1 MQFLLLWLTNL
12 IVVLEYCSAVATLGD
27 CEAAG
32 IKCHA
37 QAECLKS
44 RENFTCECRM
54 GYQGD
59 GLLCSDIDEC
69 LSGLHSCHSKATCNN
84 TLGSYS
90 CFCTSGY
97 VGNGNDCQDIDECQ
111 KDNGGCH
118 VNALCTNIEG
128 GRRCQ
133 CKDGFTGN
141 GFGCTDIDECKDA
154 GTCHWH
160 ATCAN
165 KPGFYIC
172 TCNAGYKGNGNY
184 LCLDVDE
191 CSETPYV
198 CSSSLG
204 YKGCKNLPGTYQCTC
219 SSGFESN
226 GKSCVDIDECLVN
239 TCSLYAQCVN
249 TKGSYNCICNR
260 GFVGNGMTCVDINEC
275 SGENMCD
282 AKATCINRLGTHE
295 CSCPIGFL
303 GDGYKCEDI
312 DECANPSLCPS
323 TTTCVN
329 TDGSYYCDCGLGFIF
344 NESNCHDVDEC
355 AIGRCSPHATCVNSE
370 GSFNCTCKEGFEGDG
385 LTCEDEDECSFPGQ
399 CHVNALCFNL
409 PGSFNCTCREGFSG
423 DGAVQ
428 CNDVNECQVNNGGC
442 RNNAAC
448 VNSLGSF
455 SCTCPKAFILINQTT
470 CQDINECEEQSN
482 LCNKNEVCKNIDG
495 AYECPCQVG
504 YYRLPTSLDCV
515 DRDEC
520 RDNPCH
526 ANATCLNTAGSYI
539 CSCKRGF
546 EGNGIECKDIN
557 ECSLEGTCHPRA
569 LCTNL
574 IGDFLCSCEQ
584 GFIGDGFSCED
595 VDECALSD
603 STCPAF
609 SVCINSPGAHVCS
622 CLNGTVAFNDTCV
635 PPTTLCDPA
644 CDQHGLCHRSP
655 ARYQCVCDLGYMGED
670 GVACSD
676 IDECQKENICPENET
691 ECVNNPGSFSCV
703 CRKGYTLRG
712 SKCVDV
718 DECETGQQEC
728 SEFAQCNNTI
738 GSHSCFCLSGF
749 TGDGKNCS
757 DFDECQDQNG
767 GCHPLARCNNTEG
780 SFSCACPPGME
791 GNGFDCQDVNECD
804 KNSSL
809 PHNCSAQAL
818 CLNSNGSYS
827 CECLHGYDGDGFT
840 CEDVDEC
847 QLTTTCGSNMSCSNF
862 PGSYNCS
869 CILGLVYKS
878 GTCVSEDTC
887 INASSHCDPLA
898 ECHPHQGSFYCRC
911 KSGYEGNGTD
921 CWDVDECDNS
931 QGGVCRNFSY
941 CFNTDGS
948 FICDCWEGFEDNGT
962 HCHDVDECVT
972 GNFTCP
978 ENSTCNNKDGSY
990 DCACDP
996 GFSGNNSLCVDI
1008 NECLLGLIQCPNFS
1022 NCLNTIGSV
1031 LCKCWEG
1038 YQGNNTDCEDIDE
1051 CVDYSTC
1058 PEHSTCINTDG
1069 GYLCPCDEGFSRLSD
1084 SCLDVDECGD
1094 SATGERCT
1102 NGTCVNAIG
1111 SYYCTCFNGFWSNG
1125 TECLDVDECS
1135 GSFNSSVCLPHSTCV
1150 NTPGFYLC
1158 PCNEGFI
1165 MNGAECQDVDEC
1177 HNPDGNPCP
1186 EHSSCNNTVGSFICP
1201 CNPGYKPVDLGCGDI
1216 DECQDNTTCRS
1227 DQVCTNLPGAYSC
1240 SCFMGYHEEEQACVD
1255 NDECENSPC
1264 HPLARC
1270 YNTPGSFSCHCPL
1283 GFAGNGSWCKD
1294 VDECVALTKPCHS
1307 FARCHNTQGS
1317 YVCVCIPGFLS
1328 VGSMCTDVDECQQ
1341 GNVHCHAAATCSNHV
1356 GGFKCSCSHGWNVV
1370 KDDGHG
1376 GEACVDLDECLSP
1389 TACPGRTSCTNMPGS
1404 YSCSCTND
1412 DTVCST
1418 MAGQESNLYPFGEE
1432 VGDKGVKINIEDGNS
1447 PYIIPPVGFPF
1458 MGKLYDKV
1466 YFSDNGLVHLQ
1477 SPTESQQYL
1486 LPAPS
1491 ASGFPDN
1498 INGALLAVF
1507 WDDCDLTIGEGQ
1519 LFYQEY
1525 QKPDVSDVYSQLVFN
1540 RTAEEVTEF
1549 QKKRGK
1555 PAFIPAWILKITWE
1569 QVMPVSFQEIDLS
1582 ETNSFQ
1588 VILTT
1593 DGERSFAILQYG
1605 DMLWG
1610 PGQRKYHDAIIGYTN
1625 GKSSFKETPVPAD
1638 NNFGPRG
1645 RYRPNQVK
1653 GPLGKLGQLVYD
1665 FSETAG
1671 SDTDPQIRCQAWA
1684 VKEPDPAEW
1693 TEELYSCPCNST
1705 QAQEDL
1711 SFLQDTTDLSLRV
1724 TKLRNQRWGGAAGH
1738 TFHSVLSNRY
1748 GSGKRCVYEPEG
1760 PLLAGYNERYF
1771 FGHSEQK
1778 YIDEDLLPFQWCC
1791 MESTLC
1797 HLYLTKRPQDRCQ
1810 GYSWSSPDSST
1821 SGGTKAAQGVAM
1833 VYGSLHFL
1841 TFDGTEYSFR
1851 ALGDFVIVRL
1861 SSTTGSNI
1869 FTLQGQTDRL
1879 HTSTGEIID
1888 APVMVRMAAFHQGIG
1903 KIEWRCAEEGE
1914 GLQVFVD
1921 NVKVPVRIG
1930 VSHQGKKDFALRCL
1944 SAYRCVALYG
1954 GGLHVVVWRVERHNH
1969 LAAMVGVPQTFYNR
1983 TVGLMGLWSSNRS
1996 DDFLMSDGRLL
2007 PSADRNLPSE
2017 ESLHTFGLSWT
2028 VPGPENMLFSPP
2040 PLVPLK
2046 HVSSEDLLES
2056 VSPAQVER
2064 LRRTC
2069 KGNMFCVYDIIAS
2082 DSSEMGLQTLDAKK
2096 QYLNLAQIY
2105 GNMPPIVTEPMVI
2118 HAKVNVTVNIK
2129 MIAQDPN
2136 GDSFTY
2142 SIVYPRPP
2150 GSSIGIVDGFLK
2162 WTPTSTLPVD
2172 LTIKV
2177 SDGWSSSLFTP
2188 TLHICSCLN
2197 RGTCQYN
2204 SVIESHKKGKFQV
2217 VGCLC
2222 PKGFSGKFC
2231 ENTANICQG
2240 QPCFRGVKCHLTKPD
2255 QFTCGECPENTVSI
2269 GKQGYKCFE
2278 HDMCSPPYPFPCHK
2292 DASCYST
2299 KQNYTC
2305 TCKHGFTGNGFNCTD
2320 IDECAEVS
2328 TCPNAKFECRNKPG
2342 SVDCFCRYKDTTD
2355 TDGCGDSANP
2365 PGSNLFNVSVRWKD
2379 TRSDGLKQME
2389 KILSQGFE
2397 NKYYNVRKKNQEYR
2411 VNVSSDTP
2419 HWFLEDFMR
2428 RVSKEYGI
2436 SDIKVDDVDECK
2448 SKEAACIHPAL
2459 CVNTYGG
2466 YRCVCNGTDVDE
2478 SQPCVLERSKQNDV
2492 KLDLILG
2499 LVLGLG
2505 IPLLLLLLLAI
2516 LACFCCCKKKTATGD
2531 LPHLLPNHIQQQYN
2545 PPPFNYADPALQ
2557 YMTHCSPRIIDNIP
2571 PRQRLR

>member
-757 DFDECQDQNG
+757 
-767 GCHPLARCNNTEG
+767 
-780 SFSCACPPGME
+780 
-791 GNGFDCQDVNECD
+791 
-804 KNSSL
+804 
-809 PHNCSAQAL
+809 
-818 CLNSNGSYS
+818 
-827 CECLHGYDGDGFT
+827 
-840 CEDVDEC
+840 
-847 QLTTTCGSNMSCSNF
+847 
-862 PGSYNCS
+862 
-869 CILGLVYKS
+869 
-878 GTCVSEDTC
+878 
-887 INASSHCDPLA
+887 
-898 ECHPHQGSFYCRC
+898 
-911 KSGYEGNGTD
+911 
-921 CWDVDECDNS
+921 
-931 QGGVCRNFSY
+931 
-941 CFNTDGS
+941 
-948 FICDCWEGFEDNGT
+948 
-962 HCHDVDECVT
+962 
-972 GNFTCP
+972 
-978 ENSTCNNKDGSY
+978 
-990 DCACDP
+990 
-996 GFSGNNSLCVDI
+996 
-1008 NECLLGLIQCPNFS
+1008 
-1022 NCLNTIGSV
+1022 
-1031 LCKCWEG
+1031 
-1038 YQGNNTDCEDIDE
+1038 
-1051 CVDYSTC
+1051 
-1058 PEHSTCINTDG
+1058 
-1069 GYLCPCDEGFSRLSD
+1069 
-1084 SCLDVDECGD
+1084 
-1094 SATGERCT
+1094 
-1102 NGTCVNAIG
+1102 
-1111 SYYCTCFNGFWSNG
+1111 
-1125 TECLDVDECS
+1125 
-1135 GSFNSSVCLPHSTCV
+1135 
-1150 NTPGFYLC
+1150 
-1158 PCNEGFI
+1158 
-1165 MNGAECQDVDEC
+1165 
-1177 HNPDGNPCP
+1177 
-1186 EHSSCNNTVGSFICP
+1186 
-1201 CNPGYKPVDLGCGDI
+1201 
-1216 DECQDNTTCRS
+1216 
-1227 DQVCTNLPGAYSC
+1227 
-1240 SCFMGYHEEEQACVD
+1240 
-1255 NDECENSPC
+1255 
-1264 HPLARC
+1264 
-1270 YNTPGSFSCHCPL
+1270 
-1283 GFAGNGSWCKD
+1283 
-1294 VDECVALTKPCHS
+1294 
-1307 FARCHNTQGS
+1307 
-1317 YVCVCIPGFLS
+1317 
-1328 VGSMCTDVDECQQ
+1328 
-1341 GNVHCHAAATCSNHV
+1341 
-1356 GGFKCSCSHGWNVV
+1356 
-1370 KDDGHG
+1370 
-1376 GEACVDLDECLSP
+1376 
-1389 TACPGRTSCTNMPGS
+1389 
-1404 YSCSCTND
+1404 
-1412 DTVCST
+1412 
-1418 MAGQESNLYPFGEE
+1418 ESNLYPFGEE

>member
-12 IVVLEYCSAVATLGD
+12 IVVLEYCSAVVTLGD

-84 TLGSYS
+84 ILGSYS

-97 VGNGNDCQDIDECQ
+97 VGNGNNCQDIDECQ
-111 KDNGGCH
+111 KDNGGCD

-226 GKSCVDIDECLVN
+226 GKSCVDINECLVN

-249 TKGSYNCICNR
+249 TKGSYECTCNS
-260 GFVGNGMTCVDINEC
+260 GFVGNGVTCVDVNEC
-275 SGENMCD
+275 SGKNLCD
-282 AKATCINRLGTHE
+282 AKATCINRLGTYE

-303 GDGYKCEDI
+303 GDGRKCEDI
-312 DECANPSLCPS
+312 NECANPSLCPS

-329 TDGSYYCDCGLGFIF
+329 TDGSYYCDCGRGFIF
-344 NESNCHDVDEC
+344 NESKCNDVDEC
-355 AIGRCSPHATCVNSE
+355 AIGRCSPHATCVNSA
-370 GSFNCTCKEGFEGDG
+370 GSFDCTCKEGFEGDG
-385 LTCEDEDECSFPGQ
+385 LTCKDKDECSLPGQ
-399 CHVNALCFNL
+399 CHLNALCFNL
-409 PGSFNCTCREGFSG
+409 PGSFKCTCREGFSG

-428 CNDVNECQVNNGGC
+428 CNDVNECRVNNGGC

-455 SCTCPKAFILINQTT
+455 SCTCPKAFILINRTT

-495 AYECPCQVG
+495 SYECPCQVG

-574 IGDFLCSCEQ
+574 VGDFLCSCEQ
-584 GFIGDGFSCED
+584 GFIGDGFSCQD

-655 ARYQCVCDLGYMGED
+655 AGYQCVCDLGYMGED

-718 DECETGQQEC
+718 DECETGQHEC

-757 DFDECQDQNG
+757 
-767 GCHPLARCNNTEG
+767 
-780 SFSCACPPGME
+780 
-791 GNGFDCQDVNECD
+791 
-804 KNSSL
+804 
-809 PHNCSAQAL
+809 
-818 CLNSNGSYS
+818 
-827 CECLHGYDGDGFT
+827 
-840 CEDVDEC
+840 
-847 QLTTTCGSNMSCSNF
+847 
-862 PGSYNCS
+862 
-869 CILGLVYKS
+869 
-878 GTCVSEDTC
+878 
-887 INASSHCDPLA
+887 
-898 ECHPHQGSFYCRC
+898 
-911 KSGYEGNGTD
+911 
-921 CWDVDECDNS
+921 
-931 QGGVCRNFSY
+931 
-941 CFNTDGS
+941 
-948 FICDCWEGFEDNGT
+948 
-962 HCHDVDECVT
+962 
-972 GNFTCP
+972 
-978 ENSTCNNKDGSY
+978 
-990 DCACDP
+990 
-996 GFSGNNSLCVDI
+996 
-1008 NECLLGLIQCPNFS
+1008 
-1022 NCLNTIGSV
+1022 
-1031 LCKCWEG
+1031 
-1038 YQGNNTDCEDIDE
+1038 
-1051 CVDYSTC
+1051 
-1058 PEHSTCINTDG
+1058 
-1069 GYLCPCDEGFSRLSD
+1069 
-1084 SCLDVDECGD
+1084 
-1094 SATGERCT
+1094 
-1102 NGTCVNAIG
+1102 
-1111 SYYCTCFNGFWSNG
+1111 
-1125 TECLDVDECS
+1125 
-1135 GSFNSSVCLPHSTCV
+1135 
-1150 NTPGFYLC
+1150 
-1158 PCNEGFI
+1158 
-1165 MNGAECQDVDEC
+1165 
-1177 HNPDGNPCP
+1177 
-1186 EHSSCNNTVGSFICP
+1186 
-1201 CNPGYKPVDLGCGDI
+1201 
-1216 DECQDNTTCRS
+1216 
-1227 DQVCTNLPGAYSC
+1227 
-1240 SCFMGYHEEEQACVD
+1240 
-1255 NDECENSPC
+1255 
-1264 HPLARC
+1264 
-1270 YNTPGSFSCHCPL
+1270 
-1283 GFAGNGSWCKD
+1283 
-1294 VDECVALTKPCHS
+1294 
-1307 FARCHNTQGS
+1307 
-1317 YVCVCIPGFLS
+1317 
-1328 VGSMCTDVDECQQ
+1328 
-1341 GNVHCHAAATCSNHV
+1341 
-1356 GGFKCSCSHGWNVV
+1356 
-1370 KDDGHG
+1370 
-1376 GEACVDLDECLSP
+1376 
-1389 TACPGRTSCTNMPGS
+1389 
-1404 YSCSCTND
+1404 
-1412 DTVCST
+1412 
-1418 MAGQESNLYPFGEE
+1418 ESNLYPFGEE

-1477 SPTESQQYL
+1477 SPTENQQYL

-1491 ASGFPDN
+1491 ATGFPDN

-1549 QKKRGK
+1549 QAKRGK

-1569 QVMPVSFQEIDLS
+1569 QVMPVSYQEIDLS
-1582 ETNSFQ
+1582 KTNSFQ

-1610 PGQRKYHDAIIGYTN
+1610 PGQRVYHDAIIGYTN

-1671 SDTDPQIRCQAWA
+1671 SDTAPQIRCQAWA

-1693 TEELYSCPCNST
+1693 TEELHSCPCNST

-1760 PLLAGYNERYF
+1760 PLLAGYNERYY

-1778 YIDEDLLPFQWCC
+1778 HIDEDLMPFQWCC

-1821 SGGTKAAQGVAM
+1821 PGGTKAAQGVAM

-1851 ALGDFVIVRL
+1851 ALGDFVILRL

-1903 KIEWRCAEEGE
+1903 KIEWRCAKEGE
-1914 GLQVFVD
+1914 GLQVLVD

-1930 VSHQGKKDFALRCL
+1930 VLLQGKKDFALRCL

-1954 GGLHVVVWRVERHNH
+1954 GGLHVVVWRVARHNH

-2017 ESLHTFGLSWT
+2017 ETLHTFGLSWT

-2056 VSPAQVER
+2056 VSPAEVES

-2082 DSSEMGLQTLDAKK
+2082 DSSDMGLQTLDAKK

-2118 HAKVNVTVNIK
+2118 HTKVNVTVNVK

-2197 RGTCQYN
+2197 GGACQYD
-2204 SVIESHKKGKFQV
+2204 SAIESHQKGKFQV

-2240 QPCFRGVKCHLTKPD
+2240 QPCFRGVKCQLTKPD
-2255 QFTCGECPENTVSI
+2255 QFTCGECPQNTVSI

-2292 DASCYST
+2292 DAKCHST

-2305 TCKHGFTGNGFNCTD
+2305 TCKPGFTGNGFNCTD

-2379 TRSDGLKQME
+2379 TKSGGLKQME
-2389 KILSQGFE
+2389 EIFSQGFE
-2397 NKYYNVRKKNQEYR
+2397 NKYYNVRKKDQEYR

-2436 SDIKVDDVDECK
+2436 VEIKVDDVDECK

-2478 SQPCVLERSKQNDV
+2478 SQPCVLERSKPNDV

-2545 PPPFNYADPALQ
+2545 PPPFNYGDPALQ

-2571 PRQRLR
+2571 PRQHLR